1 MFKNGFHIS
10 NLTLY
15 QKKTIF
21 RFFLI
26 IIYFIFTNVVVIG
39 RRNLETA
46 FIVLVLVQHSN
57 ENFSSLHTV
66 FPEKNTSIWNKMYIF
81 FSLFFQHHR
90 HHHDH
95 PFHLF
100 LNINKTYYLFCFI
113 FYITLKEIWR
123 WRKRKKWMNRE
134 MFSLS
139 LSLWTSGQTSN
150 RNYSLS
156 NKYWFET
163 TSWRIRLVDL

>member
-66 FPEKNTSIWNKMYIF
+66 FPEKNTSSIWNKMYIF

-139 LSLWTSGQTSN
+139 IFMDKWSN
-150 RNYSLS
+150 IKQELFS
-156 NKYWFET
+156 F
-163 TSWRIRLVDL
+163 